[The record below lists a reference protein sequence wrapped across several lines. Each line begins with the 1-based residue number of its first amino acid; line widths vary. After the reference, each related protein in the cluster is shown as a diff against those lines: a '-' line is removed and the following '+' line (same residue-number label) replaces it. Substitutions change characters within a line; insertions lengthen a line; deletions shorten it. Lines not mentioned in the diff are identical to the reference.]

1 MANFITTNKKPNI
14 LITGTPGTG
23 KTVTASAA
31 AEKIGFSYINI
42 GDLVK
47 EHNCHTGK
55 DEKFDSYI
63 VDDDKLLD
71 VVDPLVSSGGCIVDY
86 HDPGLFP
93 GSANTNI
100 STLFQGSKS

>member
-1 MANFITTNKKPNI
+1 MANFVAQSKKPNI

-31 AEKIGFSYINI
+31 AEKIDFAYINI

-63 VDDDKLLD
+63 VDDEKLLD
-71 VVDPLVSSGGCIVDY
+71 VVDPLVSNGGCIVDY

-93 GSANTNI
+93 GST
-100 STLFQGSKS
+100 